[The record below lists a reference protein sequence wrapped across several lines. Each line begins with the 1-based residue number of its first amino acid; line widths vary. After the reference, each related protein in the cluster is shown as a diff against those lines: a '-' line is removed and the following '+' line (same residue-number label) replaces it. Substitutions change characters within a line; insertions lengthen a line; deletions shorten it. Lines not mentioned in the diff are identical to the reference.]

1 MEETVAIPC
10 TGSFLAWFSLDTG
23 SDEGLAE
30 TGKRLH
36 PVCKMQ
42 ARAKP
47 EKIQGHC
54 VPNAKALLP
63 SPIHFEIKR
72 DSLQGRGNRS
82 LPAKNQGGK
91 WGIWGFWRLGG
102 FSKSL

>member
-63 SPIHFEIKR
+63 SPIHFEI
-72 DSLQGRGNRS
+72 
-82 LPAKNQGGK
+82 
-91 WGIWGFWRLGG
+91 
-102 FSKSL
+102 